1 MNYSISGTG
10 KIGHLEKSKIRPF
23 PHIVYT
29 HTPARDR
36 NTHSKEIKDQ
46 NVKKKLFLIFRKE
59 KYRRIFYTIQIFIK
73 IY

>member
-10 KIGHLEKSKIRPF
+10 KIGHLEKVKLGLF
-23 PHIVYT
+23 LTLYT

-46 NVKKKLFLIFRKE
+46 NEKKIF
-59 KYRRIFYTIQIFIK
+59 F
-73 IY
+73 

>member
-46 NVKKKLFLIFRKE
+46 NVKKKSFFNFQKRK
-59 KYRRIFYTIQIFIK
+59 I
-73 IY
+73 